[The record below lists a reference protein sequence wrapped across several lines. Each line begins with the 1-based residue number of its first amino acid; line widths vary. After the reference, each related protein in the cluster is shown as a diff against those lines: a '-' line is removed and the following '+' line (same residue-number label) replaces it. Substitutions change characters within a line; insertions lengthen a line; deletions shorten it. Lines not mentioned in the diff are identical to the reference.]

1 MEDERAQVK
10 LYVPI
15 IVILV
20 VVALTALAGYFYWI
34 NRPSA
39 VETSTESVISE
50 AELERTSSGAGI
62 EVTVTFMNPLMK
74 SEEAEDML
82 VFKVALDTH
91 FGDLMQHDL
100 TKLATLR
107 TSDGVVVT
115 EGFIW
120 EPESDTSHHRR
131 GLLKLPATF
140 EGISMTGP
148 ETQFIE
154 LELVEIGVPSR
165 LFRWE
170 GAPIQGPR
178 DRSSMVHRGQAGAVV
193 VE

>member
-1 MEDERAQVK
+1 LEDERAQVK
-10 LYVPI
+10 LHLPI
-15 IVILV
+15 LVILV
-20 VVALTALAGYFYWI
+20 LAALIALAGYVYWSS
-34 NRPSA
+34 RPAA

-62 EVTVTFMNPLMK
+62 EVTVTFLNPLMK
-74 SEEAEDML
+74 PEEAEGML
-82 VFKVALDTH
+82 VFRVALDTH
-91 FGDLMQHDL
+91 FGDLMGHDL

-107 TSDGVVVT
+107 TGDGVVVT

-131 GLLKLPATF
+131 GLLKLPATLK
-140 EGISMTGP
+140 GTPLIGP

-154 LELVEIGVPSR
+154 LELRGIGIPSR

-170 GAPIQGPR
+170 GAYLQGQQ
-178 DRSSMVHRGQAGAVV
+178 G
-193 VE
+193 